1 MSKRVDFLYLCE
13 ADTIAA
19 GVNDRARCIA
29 VCEEVFR
36 LLEKGDYLMGG
47 HDHNSHGECLYFPET
62 TPFPNMPTHAPDY
75 RFYAMPAYVGGRFD
89 IVGMKWY
96 GSNTENKKRGLP
108 RSILTL
114 MLNDK
119 VTGQPLALMSANL
132 LSAAR
137 TGAIPALG
145 AKHLAPPDAKELAV
159 IACGPINQSCAE
171 HILTQEK
178 SIQTVTLFDLR
189 REAAEKLGMELKEQF
204 GIAAKVCDSVADA
217 VQDADI
223 ITSAASRVKPL
234 ELNSAWFKKGAVLI
248 LSGQAIGDSALFTN
262 ARLVFDNLKLHQGYR
277 QGSVHADDPEEYY
290 GGYIAGPVYQLMDQ
304 GQIPP
309 LTAAQSIGQII
320 EHHPEGDPLADRL
333 TIFYAVGMPVFDVAW
348 GSELY
353 RNAKDNNIGQWL
365 NLWDAPAQ

>member
-1 MSKRVDFLYLCE
+1 MSGTVDFLYLSE

-19 GVNDRARCIA
+19 GVNDRARCIG

-36 LLEKGDYLMGG
+36 LLEHGDYLMGG

-96 GSNTENKKRGLP
+96 GSNTKNKEKGLP

-114 MLNDK
+114 VLNDK
-119 VTGQPLALMSANL
+119 VTGQPLAFMSANL

-137 TGAIPALG
+137 TGAIPAIG
-145 AKHLAPPDAKELAV
+145 AKYLANPEAKELAV
-159 IACGPINQSCAE
+159 IACGPINRSCAE
-171 HILTQEK
+171 HILTQETTLQK
-178 SIQTVTLFDLR
+178 VSLFDIR
-189 REAAEKLGMELKEQF
+189 REAAENLAKELKDHF
-204 GIAAKVCDSVADA
+204 GIETEVCDSVADA
-217 VQDADI
+217 VQNADI

-248 LSGQAIGDSALFTN
+248 LSGQAVGNDALFTKS
-262 ARLVFDNLKLHQGYR
+262 RLVFDNLKLHQGYK

-290 GGYIAGPVYQLMDQ
+290 GGYIAGPVYQLIDQ
-304 GQIPP
+304 GKIPP
-309 LTAAQSIGQII
+309 LTEAQSIGQIM
-320 EHHPEGDPLADRL
+320 EHHPQGDYIDDRL

-348 GSELY
+348 ASELY
-353 RNAKDNNIGQWL
+353 RNAKDQNIGQL
-365 NLWDAPAQ
+365 LRLWDEPAQ